1 MRSAAIACSIV
12 WLCLAWVGPV
22 RGQDAA
28 ALAKQ
33 ASGSLREAQSHFF
46 NGRLA
51 QAEAG
56 LAEAEAAVA
65 SLKGAD
71 PANTQVASL
80 EQKCAKLRKDIAAR
94 KPKAAAGA
102 AVPAAAAVSSTS
114 DKLPSSVLFRL
125 KEANRSLDKVERI
138 LGGVSSADYKGEASR
153 AAVEEAKATMAGIAK
168 DYGAQASP
176 DAPEMREVADRISA
190 AEARIVQ
197 FQSGAAQ
204 AAAADAQA
212 ESAEEAW
219 LQRLNPYVMW
229 PGNAEH
235 NAAKYLTPSST
246 SDPAELAQRQSLCEE
261 AKALLAEYEKAGVT
275 AGGDA
280 LAEAER
286 QLRYAVTAFEDSFKA
301 HVQRSLEDAERRAE
315 EIDSFLT
322 QQEVAGAQAVLME
335 KSQLGELRRAI
346 DVAAG
351 VAGAGDARVAALR
364 TRAGGLEARD
374 AALRQAR
381 VEQTRMTSDRY
392 GGGDLAALKAKAES
406 ITRDALPDAAILR
419 ATIVSAEWKEES
431 VIEATDTTHTA
442 LRYRTT
448 RSVTAQVAAKRSGA
462 VQLHTLDLSQD
473 RQSDGAWGPLYGH
486 IMFTDA
492 ILEKNVP

>member
-1 MRSAAIACSIV
+1 MRRAAFAFRIV

-56 LAEAEAAVA
+56 LAEAEEAVA

-71 PANTQVASL
+71 PANAQLASF

-102 AVPAAAAVSSTS
+102 AVPAATAAAPTG
-114 DKLPSSVLFRL
+114 DKLPSSVVFRL
-125 KEANRSLDKVERI
+125 KEASRSLDKVERI
-138 LGGVSSADYKGEASR
+138 LGGVSSADYKVEASR
-153 AAVEEAKATMAGIAK
+153 AALEDAKATMAGIAK

-176 DAPEMREVADRISA
+176 DAPEMRGVADRIAA
-190 AEARIVQ
+190 AEASIVQ

-204 AAAADAQA
+204 GAAADAQA
-212 ESAEEAW
+212 ESEAEAW
-219 LQRLNPYVMW
+219 LQRLNPYVMG

-246 SDPAELAQRQSLCEE
+246 SDVAELAQRQALCAE
-261 AKALLAEYEKAGVT
+261 AKVLLAEYEKAGVT

-315 EIDSFLT
+315 ELDAFLT
-322 QQEVAGAQAVLME
+322 QQEAAGAEAVLLE
-335 KSQLGELRRAI
+335 KGQLGELRRAI
-346 DVAAG
+346 DAAAG

-364 TRAGGLEARD
+364 TRSGGLETRD
-374 AALRQAR
+374 TALRQAR

-392 GGGDLAALKAKAES
+392 GGGDLATLRKQAES
-406 ITRDALPDAAILR
+406 ITREALPDAAILR
-419 ATIVSAEWKEES
+419 ATVVSTDWKEES

-448 RSVTAQVAAKRSGA
+448 RSVTAQVATKRGGA

-473 RQSDGAWGPLYGH
+473 RQNDGTWGPLYGH

-492 ILEKNVP
+492 MLEKNVL